1 MDAPLWAI
9 CGHQGFKARRV
20 MTQIEIFRAGTHQPM
35 QGAAVTITSDD
46 LAAIAAAYD
55 VALHE
60 APIVAGHPVHDAP
73 AYGWVKGLTAK
84 DGVLLAETG
93 DVDADF
99 AGLVKAGRFKKISA
113 SFYQPDSPANPKP
126 GAWHL
131 RHVGFLGAMPPAV
144 KGLRNAAFAG
154 GEEGVV
160 NFMGDMDVAY
170 DLAAPLARFL
180 RRMREWFLTAP
191 GGGLEVAD
199 SLAPSW
205 EIDAIASAAD
215 RAIARKNS
223 AFSDPATEHQKET
236 GMGIEKENDL
246 AAHQPSQEGY
256 GLAREAALK
265 QREDELAANAAA
277 FAQKQAAFAEKEN
290 KARHDENAALIAS
303 MVKEGRVAPA
313 LAPSMIAFMDG
324 LDDVSS
330 VSFGE
335 EASPQTPLEYFRAV
349 LAKAGPVIDFG
360 ERTAGDV
367 APAEFADGE
376 AMGRAARQH
385 INEQAAKG
393 VHVSPDAAVAHVKKG
408 NVK

>member
-1 MDAPLWAI
+1 
-9 CGHQGFKARRV
+9 

-144 KGLRNAAFAG
+144 KGLRNASFADGETGVVDFAG
-154 GEEGVV
+154 E
-160 NFMGDMDVAY
+160 MDVAY

-191 GGGLEVAD
+191 GGGLDVAD

-215 RAIARKNS
+215 RAIARAAP
-223 AFSDPATEHQKET
+223 AFSETHTDKDEEPRMAADTKED
-236 GMGIEKENDL
+236 M
-246 AAHQPSQEGY
+246 AAQ
-256 GLAREAALK
+256 AAALK
-265 QREDELAANAAA
+265 QREDALAENAAA
-277 FAQKQAAFAEKEN
+277 FEKKQAAFAEKE
-290 KARHDENAALIAS
+290 KAARHDENAALIAG

-313 LAPSMIAFMDG
+313 LAASMTAFMDG
-324 LDDVSS
+324 LDHTLS

-335 EASPQTPLEYFRAV
+335 GEAQQTPLEYFRGM
-349 LAKAGPVIDFG
+349 LMKAGPVIDFG
-360 ERTAGDV
+360 ERTAGDDL
-367 APAEFADGE
+367 PMDFADGAE
-376 AMGRAARQH
+376 LKAAAGQYMK
-385 INEQAAKG
+385 EQAGKG
-393 VHVSPDAAVAHVKKG
+393 VHVSAAEAVTHVKKG
-408 NVK
+408 KAK

>member
-1 MDAPLWAI
+1 
-9 CGHQGFKARRV
+9 

-113 SFYQPDSPANPKP
+113 SFYQPDSPSNPKP

-215 RAIARKNS
+215 RAIARAAP
-223 AFSDPATEHQKET
+223 AFSDAHPNKDEEARMAADTQDRQD
-236 GMGIEKENDL
+236 NL
-246 AAHQPSQEGY
+246 AAQ
-256 GLAREAALK
+256 AAALK

-290 KARHDENAALIAS
+290 KVRHDENAAAIAS

-313 LAPSMIAFMDG
+313 LAGSMTAFMDG
-324 LDDVSS
+324 LDHAGA

-335 EASPQTPLEYFRAV
+335 GEASQTPLEYFRAM
-349 LAKAGPVIDFG
+349 LMKAGPVIDFG
-360 ERTAGDV
+360 ERTAGDDL
-367 APAEFADGE
+367 PADFADGE
-376 AMGRAARQH
+376 EMGLAARQH
-385 INEQAAKG
+385 ISEQASKG
-393 VHVSPDAAVAHVKKG
+393 VHVSPEAAVAHVKKG

>member
-1 MDAPLWAI
+1 
-9 CGHQGFKARRV
+9 

-144 KGLRNAAFAG
+144 KGLRNASFADGETGVVDFAG
-154 GEEGVV
+154 E
-160 NFMGDMDVAY
+160 MDVAY

-191 GGGLEVAD
+191 GGGLDVAD

-215 RAIARKNS
+215 RAIARAAP
-223 AFSDPATEHQKET
+223 AFSETHTDKDEEPRMAVDTKED
-236 GMGIEKENDL
+236 M
-246 AAHQPSQEGY
+246 AAQ
-256 GLAREAALK
+256 AAALK
-265 QREDELAANAAA
+265 QREDALAENAAA
-277 FAQKQAAFAEKEN
+277 FEKKQAAFAEKE
-290 KARHDENAALIAS
+290 KAARHDENAALIAG

-313 LAPSMIAFMDG
+313 LAASMTAFMDG
-324 LDDVSS
+324 LDHTLS

-335 EASPQTPLEYFRAV
+335 GEAPQTPLEYFRGM
-349 LAKAGPVIDFG
+349 LMKAGPVIDFG